1 MGDRIR
7 IAVVDDHPL
16 FRDGVASILRAKSDM
31 EIIGEGNTAQDALKL
46 ARDMLP
52 DIMLLDIAMP
62 GGGLNA
68 AKDIAI
74 RCPVVKV
81 VMLTVSEDEDDVLEA
96 FKAGAK
102 AYTLKGVS
110 GSELIGIIKAV
121 YAGQVYVTP
130 ELAANVLLD
139 MTRVSDMPTS
149 ARRLVND
156 LTTREHEVL
165 ELVAAGNSNKEIGTR
180 LYLSETTVKHYVS
193 NILQKLQVRNR
204 VEAALL
210 ALKSGVG

>member
-1 MGDRIR
+1 
-7 IAVVDDHPL
+7 
-16 FRDGVASILRAKSDM
+16 M
-31 EIIGEGNTAQDALKL
+31 EIVGEGDTAQDALTL
-46 ARDMLP
+46 AQETMP
-52 DIMLLDIAMP
+52 DVMLLDIAMP
-62 GGGLNA
+62 GSGLNA
-68 AKDIAI
+68 ANEIAT

-102 AYTLKGVS
+102 AYALKGVP
-110 GSELIGIIKAV
+110 GSELIRIIKAV
-121 YAGQVYVTP
+121 HAGQAYVTP
-130 ELAANVLLD
+130 KLAVNVLLD
-139 MTRVSDMPTS
+139 MTRVSDMPTP
-149 ARRLVND
+149 AQRLVHD

-165 ELVAAGNSNKEIGTR
+165 ELVAIGNTNKEIGTR
-180 LYLSETTVKHYVS
+180 LYLSEKTVKHHVS